1 MAGQIGAW
9 GEAGAGEGRGGQE
22 RAGESRRE
30 QGRAG
35 KGREGQGRAGK
46 GREGQGRA
54 NRSPSSRKQ
63 WIPSS
68 GRGVGGCGERR
79 GGETRSAE

>member
-9 GEAGAGEGRGGQE
+9 GEAGAGEGRA
-22 RAGESRRE
+22 RESRRE
-30 QGRAG
+30 Q
-35 KGREGQGRAGK
+35 ERAGK